1 MLNAKTIARVRL
13 AAAISAV
20 FTIAFTQTATAQVR
34 ILTDS
39 GEVYAKQLAGPPSE
53 FAQLAPSSPISA
65 AIHSKSALIPI
76 SLTESENGELNW
88 KGDLPI
94 EQSNARFVVFG
105 GAGGNLESSDWQVEL
120 FKPGQARSEPA
131 QNVVSDQR
139 PTTLGIEA
147 AQVAGDMYALESA
160 EIGTWALSVR
170 AGANAPRTGF
180 VLIEGNPETQLV
192 SYLSSR
198 SQRVGDTITVNAQ
211 LSTEVKGQFAV
222 DGQFDQ
228 GRVILTAP
236 NGQRSEH
243 VMLAQA
249 GGASF
254 SFKARIP
261 GQYLAQVLVNGQ
273 DSAGNTLLR
282 SAEHVIAIAT
292 DSIDLSGAQ
301 AVLSSAADGRLNAE
315 IPVTNKLGQ
324 GEFGS
329 HYRAY
334 AQVWGKD
341 SNGADVA
348 VAWIGGMVPVTYGK
362 FGASLNLALDPRWI
376 ALAGANAPFELR
388 ALRLEDPNNFVTLE
402 ASERVSLQSSSA
414 AITASKAAR
423 GIEIDDMMRMGSR
436 PAAVEQSK
444 GVGRRLL
451 LVHGYCSGAV
461 WPAGSFTNASTFL
474 DTNQN
479 RSHDQFAL
487 MIKTFG
493 NTWNSYG
500 IVAHSQGGAA
510 SLHLYNYYWSGL
522 DNAGAGRLIQSVGT
536 PYQGTN
542 LAGILATLGSWF
554 GVGCGFNND
563 LSYSG
568 ATAWLAGI
576 PNTSRAKVN
585 YHTTSFKL
593 TNWWSNDFCQFATD
607 LVLSDPEDGT
617 TEQAKGQLPG
627 ASNRGHVTGQCHTS
641 GMRDP
646 AQVQDGAR
654 NATMN
659 TNAAR

>member
-1 MLNAKTIARVRL
+1 MLNTHTTNRIRL
-13 AAAISAV
+13 ATAISAV
-20 FTIAFTQTATAQVR
+20 IALAFTHTATAQVR
-34 ILTDS
+34 ISTDS
-39 GEVYAKQLAGPPSE
+39 GEIYAKQLAGPASE
-53 FAQLAPSSPISA
+53 FAELAQASPISA

-76 SLTESENGELNW
+76 TLIDSGNGEMSW
-88 KGDLPI
+88 KGDLPV
-94 EQSNARFVVFG
+94 EQSNARFVVFSG
-105 GAGGNLESSDWQVEL
+105 GGINSESNSWQVEL
-120 FKPGQARSEPA
+120 SKPGQARSVPA
-131 QNVVSDQR
+131 KNLVSDQR
-139 PTTLGIEA
+139 PTTLGIES

-160 EIGTWALSVR
+160 EVGTWSLSIR
-170 AGANAPRTGF
+170 APANAPRTGF

-198 SQRVGDTITVNAQ
+198 DQRVGDTITVNAE
-211 LSTEVKGQFAV
+211 LSTDVKGNILVDNQFNE
-222 DGQFDQ
+222 
-228 GRVILTAP
+228 GRIILTAP
-236 NGQRSEH
+236 DGQRSEH
-243 VMLAQA
+243 AMRAQQ

-254 SFKARIP
+254 SFKARMP
-261 GQYLAQVLVNGQ
+261 GQYLAQVLINAQ
-273 DSAGNTLLR
+273 DSEGNTLLR
-282 SAEHVIAIAT
+282 SAEHLIPIAA
-292 DSIDLSGAQ
+292 DSIDLRGTQ
-301 AVLSSAADGRLNAE
+301 AVLSSASDGRLYAE
-315 IPVTNKLGQ
+315 IPVMSKLNQ
-324 GEFGS
+324 GEFSS

-341 SNGADVA
+341 AKGTDVA
-348 VAWIGGMVPVTYGK
+348 IAWIGGMVPVTQSK
-362 FGASLNLALDPRWI
+362 SGASLNLALDPRWI

-388 ALRLEDPNNFVTLE
+388 AVRLEDPNNFVALE
-402 ASERVSLQSSSA
+402 TIKKISLQSTEDAVAVSKSA
-414 AITASKAAR
+414 RAL
-423 GIEIDDMMRMGSR
+423 EIDDVMRMGVR
-436 PAAVEQSK
+436 PEPGEQSK

-461 WPAGSFTNASTFL
+461 WPAGNFSNASTFL
-474 DTNQN
+474 DANQS
-479 RSHDQFAL
+479 RSHDQFAQL
-487 MIKTFG
+487 IKNFG

-522 DNAGAGRLIQSVGT
+522 DNASAGRLIQSVGT

-542 LAGILATLGSWF
+542 LAGILATLGNWF

-563 LSYSG
+563 LTYSG

-576 PNTSRAKVN
+576 PNPSRAKVN
-585 YHTTSFKL
+585 YHTTSFRF

-646 AQVQDGAR
+646 AQVLDGGR

>member
-1 MLNAKTIARVRL
+1 MLNAKMIAKARL
-13 AAAISAV
+13 AAAIAAV
-20 FTIAFTQTATAQVR
+20 FTIATTQTVTAQVR
-34 ILTDS
+34 ISTAS
-39 GEVYAKQLAGPPSE
+39 GEVYAKQLSGPPSE
-53 FAQLAPSSPISA
+53 FAELAQASPVSA

-76 SLTESENGELNW
+76 TLSDSGTGELSW
-88 KGDLPI
+88 SGDLPI

-105 GAGGNLESSDWQVEL
+105 GQNNDWQIEL
-120 FKPGQARSEPA
+120 ARPGAARSEPA
-131 QNVVSDQR
+131 RNVVSDQQ
-139 PTTLGIEA
+139 PTTLGIES
-147 AQVAGDMYALESA
+147 AQVAGDMFALESA
-160 EIGTWALSVR
+160 QIGTWALSVR
-170 AGANAPRTGF
+170 ASGNAPRTGF

-198 SQRVGDTITVNAQ
+198 NQRVGDTITVNAQ
-211 LSTEVKGQFAV
+211 LSTEANGKLAV
-222 DGQFDQ
+222 DSEFNE

-243 VMLAQA
+243 TMRNQA
-249 GGASF
+249 SGASF
-254 SFKARIP
+254 SFKARMP

-273 DSAGNTLLR
+273 DSEGNTLLR
-282 SAEHVIAIAT
+282 SAEHVIAIAA

-315 IPVTNKLGQ
+315 IPVKNALGQ
-324 GEFGS
+324 SEFGT

-341 SNGADVA
+341 ANGADVA
-348 VAWIGGMVPVTYGK
+348 IAWIGGMVPVTQGK
-362 FGASLNLALDPRWI
+362 SGASINLALDPQWI

-388 ALRLEDPNNFVTLE
+388 ALRLEDPNNFIALE
-402 ASERVSLQSSSA
+402 SHEKVSLQSSAA
-414 AITASKAAR
+414 AITISKSAR
-423 GIEIDDMMRMGSR
+423 AITIDDDMRMGFR
-436 PAAVEQSK
+436 PASDEQIN
-444 GVGRRLL
+444 GVGSRLL

-461 WPAGSFTNASTFL
+461 WPAGNFSNASTFL
-474 DTNQN
+474 DANQSRTN
-479 RSHDQFAL
+479 DQFAL
-487 MIKTFG
+487 QIKNFG

-563 LSYSG
+563 LTYSG
-568 ATAWLAGI
+568 ASAWLAGI
-576 PNTSRAKVN
+576 PNSSRAKVN
-585 YHTTSFKL
+585 YHTTSFKN
-593 TNWWSNDFCQFATD
+593 TNWWTNDYCQFATD

-627 ASNRGHVTGQCHTS
+627 GTDRGHVTGQCHTA

-646 AQVQDGAR
+646 AQYQDGSR